1 MQAYGSEE
9 GEENRMIRE
18 IVHDPLLLAQ
28 KSEPAAEKDHR
39 IITDLKD
46 TLNANRDRCAGMAAN
61 MIGERKRI
69 IAFFSGPFLIVM
81 VNPLIT
87 GKTGAYSAEEGCLSL
102 AGVRPAKRW
111 QEITVRYLDESFR
124 PRTNTFRGFTAQVI
138 QHECD
143 HCEGILI

>member
-9 GEENRMIRE
+9 GEVKRMIRE

-28 KSEPAAEKDHR
+28 KSEPAAEKDRR

-69 IAFFSGPFLIVM
+69 IAFFTGPFLMVM

-87 GKTGAYSAEEGCLSL
+87 GKTGAYSAEESCLSL
-102 AGVRPAKRW
+102 AGVRQAKRW

-124 PRTNTFRGFTAQVI
+124 PQTNTFRGFTAQVI

>member
-9 GEENRMIRE
+9 GDAKRMIRE

-28 KSEPAAEKDHR
+28 KSEPAAEKDRR

-46 TLNANRDRCAGMAAN
+46 TLNANRDRCVGMAAN

-69 IAFFSGPFLIVM
+69 IAFFSGPFLMVM

-102 AGVRPAKRW
+102 AGVRQAKRW
-111 QEITVRYLDESFR
+111 QEITVRYLDMSFQEH
-124 PRTNTFRGFTAQVI
+124 TQEFTGWIAQII

-143 HCEGILI
+143 HLEGIII